1 MEKDE
6 FIEKAKQRIL
16 ERFGEQI
23 SHPTLRGRLG
33 FDDALNLA
41 IVKIINADSMNSNEF
56 DFCVE
61 RLLALIPTS
70 WYDDE
75 FKQALQDA
83 SWYETNIVPSYNCGV
98 MIDVTIMNEGERT
111 VLNTDWTEVLKAVM
125 DLLERRSLLLVK
137 ERTQVISEGK
147 PESNEEE

>member
-61 RLLALIPTS
+61 RLLSLIPSS